1 MSLQLKGFVI
11 ISLLYVSGA
20 ALSWDFLGVRDWL
33 QAFVWSGRIPDSQAV
48 SHANCVVETR

>member
-20 ALSWDFLGVRDWL
+20 ALSWDFLGVRDGL
-33 QAFVWSGRIPDSQAV
+33 QALVWSGRIPDSQAV